1 MNMIDIKKAIQSGN
15 FSLAELNE
23 LGAYISAVKVM
34 NAKTSISI
42 GDKVYVVQKT
52 KKTLGTVTKINIKK
66 AIVQLPQGSYNV
78 PLSMIEAV

>member
-1 MNMIDIKKAIQSGN
+1 
-15 FSLAELNE
+15 
-23 LGAYISAVKVM
+23 M